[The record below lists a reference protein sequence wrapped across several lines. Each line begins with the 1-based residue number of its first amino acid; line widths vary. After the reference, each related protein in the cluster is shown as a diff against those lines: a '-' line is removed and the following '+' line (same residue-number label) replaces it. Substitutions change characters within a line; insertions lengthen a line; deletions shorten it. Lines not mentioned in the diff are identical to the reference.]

1 MNYAKK
7 QSSASAA
14 LIVLVLLTLSFI
26 AGFNRAIDPYGFFG
40 GTVIEGMNAYKFRFT
55 ALEPETKLRA
65 FSRQRPSAIVLGT
78 SRAALGIPMQSARW
92 GNQPVY
98 NLAYA
103 GAGSRSLA
111 SIAHYAFRQPDLK
124 TAVLML
130 DFFSFN
136 AYYNANNTE
145 DARYQSIQDF
155 LPGSGNDLR
164 DAHLLLPTLLSM
176 QAFRDSL
183 FTLQKQSMNRRH
195 LDSRGNWVGLG
206 IGHFQ
211 PQSILFNNIER
222 ESLDLQYFPP
232 PTRRLAL
239 HTNNYS
245 TLDDFRS
252 IITSAHRHNI
262 HLVIGISPR
271 HVRLQALLQAAGAN
285 TLFAEWQQALADI
298 NQAEASQ
305 TGRPP
310 FPLIDFS
317 GLSDYTTETI
327 APANDKTT
335 KLQWFIDPGHYTPE
349 LGEIILQ
356 QLLSDSPDSRFGR
369 SLTTHTAAQI
379 NATDQ
384 QTLQDWLADHPDI
397 AQTATSQ
404 WHAFLKKAPNASVE
418 SLHQ

>member
-1 MNYAKK
+1 M
-7 QSSASAA
+7 
-14 LIVLVLLTLSFI
+14 LIVLVVLTLSVI
-26 AGFNRAIDPYGFFG
+26 AGFNRLIDPYGFFG
-40 GTVIEGMNAYKFRFT
+40 DPVIEGVNAHKFRFT

-78 SRAALGIPMQSARW
+78 SRAALGIPMQSAQW

-111 SIAHYAFRQPDLK
+111 SIARYAFRQPDLK

-136 AYYNANNTE
+136 ADYSANNTE
-145 DARYQSIQDF
+145 DARYQSIQDL

-195 LDSRGNWVGLG
+195 LDSRGNWVGPG

-211 PQSILFNNIER
+211 PQSILFNDIER

-252 IITSAHRHNI
+252 IITAAHRHNI
-262 HLVIGISPR
+262 HLVIGVSPR

-285 TLFAEWQQALADI
+285 TLLAEWQQALADI
-298 NQAEASQ
+298 NQTEAFQ
-305 TGRPP
+305 AGRPP

-349 LGEIILQ
+349 LGAILLQ
-356 QLLSDSPDSRFGR
+356 QLLTNTPDGTLGR
-369 SLTTHTAAQI
+369 ALHSANAHALHQHDMEALSAWLTT
-379 NATDQ
+379 
-384 QTLQDWLADHPDI
+384 HPDI
-397 AQTATSQ
+397 AQIAGRQ
-404 WHAFLKKAPNASVE
+404 WQRFLNQAPAARVE
-418 SLHQ
+418 SLRQ